1 MVNHMRGWLRRLERT
16 SRRDMLH
23 IPQLDGSVKTF
34 APSAA
39 REAFLNTCE
48 QLAGEDV
55 PPPHP
60 MVEAATNS
68 ADPRWA
74 LSFFAD
80 VEVDGEPVED
90 LSDP

>member
-1 MVNHMRGWLRRLERT
+1 VVNHMRGWLRRLERT

-23 IPQLDGSVKTF
+23 IPQLDGTTATF

-48 QLAGEDV
+48 RLEAGEDV
-55 PPPHP
+55 PPKHP
-60 MVEAATNS
+60 LVEAATNS

-80 VEVDGEPVED
+80 VEVDGAVED
-90 LSDP
+90 LSD